1 MVVPMVN
8 ERWIIAAAAVG
19 GGLIVGAIVGAALRR
34 WLSGETRKPVLK
46 EIAGPASVFVFW
58 LSTATGAIVAM
69 AATSPDTL
77 RPIPGDI
84 LGWMPN
90 VLAAGLVLLAGYALA
105 VAVAGSLNRGF
116 LRATG
121 HRSRLAE
128 RTTRSAI
135 IAGSIIVALGQLGVE
150 TTILIVLTSGVT
162 AAAAL
167 AVGLLAGLG
176 GRNIASAIAAGR
188 VFRTELSPGTKVVV
202 DGEALSVVELRPA
215 TAVFEDAAGDRVV
228 MAYTALLQRPIV
240 VRVEDPDASP

>member
-1 MVVPMVN
+1 MIN
-8 ERWIIAAAAVG
+8 ERWVIAAAAVG
-19 GGLIVGAIVGAALRR
+19 GGLILGALVGSILRR
-34 WLSGETRKPVLK
+34 WLTRESRRPVLR

-58 LSTATGAIVAM
+58 LATATGAIVAM

-77 RPIPGDI
+77 RPIPSDI

-90 VLAAGLVLLAGYALA
+90 VLAAGLILLAGYALA
-105 VAVAGSLNRGF
+105 VAVSGSLSRGF

-128 RTTRSAI
+128 RTARGAV

-188 VFRTELSPGTKVVV
+188 VLRPDLSPGDVVV
-202 DGEALSVVELRPA
+202 ADGVTLTVVELRPA
-215 TAVFEDAAGDRVV
+215 TVVFVDAAGDRVV
-228 MAYTALLQRPIV
+228 MAYSALMERPIV
-240 VRVEDPDASP
+240 IRAENPDDSS